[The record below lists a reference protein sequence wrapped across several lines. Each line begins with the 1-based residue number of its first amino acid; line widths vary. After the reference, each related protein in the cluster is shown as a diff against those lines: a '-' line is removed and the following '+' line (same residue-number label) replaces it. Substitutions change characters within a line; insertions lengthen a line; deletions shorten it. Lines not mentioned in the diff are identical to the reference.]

1 MYLFLLKKYC
11 YRGSNYLFLHYSMAQ
26 SIKIMFA
33 IAIFITHALQ
43 GYVPVDIIW
52 NTYLDQKIQK
62 RKIFWEYVCRTIITL
77 STCKFLDW
85 TCFLILHLKLITQR
99 LWNMIQPLHLYIMHS
114 LFLLSQFY
122 IYISLHL
129 SIVIKLTITVF
140 APSLFHLFWYF
151 ST

>member
-77 STCKFLDW
+77 STCKFCWLNV
-85 TCFLILHLKLITQR
+85 FFNITFEVNNTEIMKYDTTSSS
-99 LWNMIQPLHLYIMHS
+99 LYYALFISSFTILYIY
-114 LFLLSQFY
+114 LF
-122 IYISLHL
+122 IYYNINCN
-129 SIVIKLTITVF
+129 
-140 APSLFHLFWYF
+140 
-151 ST
+151 